1 MSQSSQSQSDLIEID
16 RTRFKFPDKF
26 KHFRRAQYE
35 CSQIATD
42 LLNSGTDIVVVEAS
56 VGFGKSA
63 MAELVRQMLNP
74 NLDTKMLYIAPKNE
88 LIHQMVESFPYSRL
102 MKGRT
107 NYPHGGKSGHRDFK
121 SGRATCADC
130 VKGSLCSEGQDP
142 CDYNIEKRRFLY
154 APEIGI
160 TNTAYF
166 MAAANHLN
174 IFKPRADLTQPPYKQ
189 IIEKK
194 GPAAIPSWIGRNHLT
209 VLDEASSL
217 EDTMLGFFEISITQ
231 DYLEKIVEVAGL
243 KINGNRYPVPVPPVR
258 DFTAWM
264 EWWVDVRELVTL
276 ALDQHKFVDPSDIT
290 MVRWVVRLQK
300 LLLSLNLVEH
310 DWIYDPE
317 RAKSRNGIRN
327 GPAEKVTLKP
337 VMIGESGKSIFWD
350 HIGRGVA
357 MCGTIVSLDVWAE
370 ETGLDKSGKTFQLI
384 RYETDW
390 NKWNRMVFRIPGVSV
405 VKKNKSAK
413 FSDQEWWSE
422 YVGSIAWILMKYEED
437 RCLIHS
443 VSHELAAE
451 LGKALGDIF
460 GNRILISSN
469 QRGGHQPRG
478 SINGIEVRIEDEAEN
493 IHRDEALKKFKSTPG
508 SVLISASVIRGTDL
522 PDDLCRN
529 LIIAKV
535 PWKSLADRRIRERLE
550 KTESG
555 NMWYMVQAVRDI
567 LQALGR
573 GVRHEND
580 WCRNWVVDDQ
590 FDRIVRMRGLL
601 PDYALNAIREP
612 GDYMGRH

>member
-1 MSQSSQSQSDLIEID
+1 MKHDDLIEID
-16 RTRFKFPDKF
+16 KSRFNFPPKFT
-26 KHFRRAQYE
+26 HFRRDQYE
-35 CSQIATD
+35 CSEIAAD
-42 LLNSGTDIVVVEAS
+42 LLSTGTDIVVVEAS
-56 VGFGKSA
+56 VGFGKTA
-63 MAELVRQMLNP
+63 HAEIVRQMLQ
-74 NLDTKMLYIAPKNE
+74 TKMLYIAPKNE

-102 MKGRT
+102 MKGRA
-107 NYPHGGKSGHRDFK
+107 NYPHGGKTGKIDFK

-130 VKGSLCSEGQDP
+130 VKGSLCQDGQDP
-142 CDYNIEKRRFLY
+142 CNYNIEKRKFMF
-154 APEIGI
+154 ANEIGI

-174 IFKPRADLTQPPYKQ
+174 LFQPRADLTEPQWKKR
-189 IIEKK
+189 IEKY
-194 GPAAIPSWIGRNHLT
+194 GINSIPSWIGRNHLT
-209 VLDEASSL
+209 VIDEASSL

-231 DYLEKIVEVAGL
+231 DYLRKVVETAGL
-243 KINGNRYPVPVPPVR
+243 KLNGKLYPIPTPPVR
-258 DFTAWM
+258 DFAEWM
-264 EWWVDVRELVTL
+264 NWWVDVRELIDQ
-276 ALDQHKFVDPSDIT
+276 ALKLHQYLDPANISL
-290 MVRWVVRLQK
+290 VRWVARLQK
-300 LLLSLNLVEH
+300 LQLSLNFVES

-317 RAKSRNGIRN
+317 RAKGKNGIRN

-337 VMIGESGKSIFWD
+337 VMIAESGKSIFWD
-350 HIGRGVA
+350 HIGRGIA
-357 MCGTIVSLDVWAE
+357 MCGTIVNLDIWAE
-370 ETGLDKSGKTFQLI
+370 ETGLDKSGKTFQI
-384 RYETDW
+384 ISYETIW

-405 VKKNKSAK
+405 VKKNKNAK
-413 FSDQEWWSE
+413 FSEQEWWSE

-451 LGKALGDIF
+451 LGKSLGDIF
-460 GNRILISSN
+460 GNRILVSSN
-469 QRGGHQPRG
+469 QRGYQPRG
-478 SINGIEVRIEDEAEN
+478 SINGIEVPVKDEAEQ
-493 IHRDEALKKFKSTPG
+493 IHRDEALKKFKATPG
-508 SVLISASVIRGTDL
+508 SVLISASAIRGTDL

-612 GDYMGRH
+612 GDYMGKYG